1 MVTTY
6 GTVMS
11 EMKGIFGGKEEQKRS
26 LDDLQ
31 PLKEEALENGEQEMK
46 FAVLSNHKGW

>member
-31 PLKEEALENGEQEMK
+31 PLTEEALENGEQEMK
-46 FAVLSNHKGW
+46 CAVLVKE